1 MFEIQKINKVDF
13 DFIYFE
19 KKVYNF
25 WEVTSNNNKQSKS
38 KNRQNKF
45 HSIPLPLSLSY
56 LLKTVSRVSL
66 NN

>member
-38 KNRQNKF
+38 KN
-45 HSIPLPLSLSY
+45 
-56 LLKTVSRVSL
+56 
-66 NN
+66 